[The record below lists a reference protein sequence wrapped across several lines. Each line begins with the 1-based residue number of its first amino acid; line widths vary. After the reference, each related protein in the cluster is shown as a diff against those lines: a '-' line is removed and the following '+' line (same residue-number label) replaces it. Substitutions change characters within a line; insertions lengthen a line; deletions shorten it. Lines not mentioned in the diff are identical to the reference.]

1 MGVFPADERGGPT
14 GRNPGESAHSLALQ
28 NRQRATMEGVLHVES
43 FDDRQILLDTALGSL
58 MLRGEQLQIRQFDL
72 ERGRFEVEGT
82 IHALQYGPP
91 LRGKD
96 GARARSGWLQ
106 RLLR

>member
-1 MGVFPADERGGPT
+1 MDERPAVS
-14 GRNPGESAHSLALQ
+14 GRLPGAAANHTLSLQ

-43 FDDRQILLDTALGSL
+43 FDDRQIVLDTVLGSL
-58 MLRGEQLQIRQFDL
+58 VLRGEKLNIRQLDL
-72 ERGRFEVEGT
+72 ERGRFEVEGSVNSF
-82 IHALQYGPP
+82 HYGPP

-96 GARARSGWLQ
+96 GARATRGNWLE